1 MGLEL
6 RTGTYG
12 EYWGNTYNSSNT
24 MTIEQMK
31 INAEYLY
38 RALVETEQFTLNAL
52 CGMLG
57 NMQSESAINPREM
70 AKRHSRRRTRGAWI
84 WFSSMDSIHKIH

>member
-12 EYWGNTYNSSNT
+12 NYWGNTFDSSNT
-24 MTIEQMK
+24 LTKSQME
-31 INAEYLY
+31 INATYIWSYLQSKGW
-38 RALVETEQFTLNAL
+38 TKNAVA
-52 CGMLG
+52 GMLG

-70 AKRHSRRRTRGAWI
+70 AK
-84 WFSSMDSIHKIH
+84 